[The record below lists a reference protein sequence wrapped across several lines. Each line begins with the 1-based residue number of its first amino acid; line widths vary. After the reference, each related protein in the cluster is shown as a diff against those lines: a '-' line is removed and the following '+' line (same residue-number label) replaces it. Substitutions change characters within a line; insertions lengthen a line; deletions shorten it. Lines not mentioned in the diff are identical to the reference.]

1 MTRLTTPPPL
11 LLVTTFTM
19 RVSIIIIILLYGFFC
34 FYTYYIFTHACKLIE
49 KSMYLLEKKEI
60 AQGTYHITIFSSF
73 SSKEG
78 LREIGCVCTDS
89 LKFFSFP

>member
-1 MTRLTTPPPL
+1 MASF
-11 LLVTTFTM
+11 V
-19 RVSIIIIILLYGFFC
+19 
-34 FYTYYIFTHACKLIE
+34 FTHTIYSDTHANLLK